1 MKLSGLLLPGLAIGQ
16 DLAFEDVFDH
26 TCDATEM
33 YASIRST
40 DLAKLG
46 TWKDNYGLVT
56 LNEGC
61 PGEMDEFGNII
72 FSAGSLKNLPLE
84 CGTQYSDDGE
94 GRITFWNVVQ
104 YTPPNDSPITRD
116 ASGLY
121 NFSCI
126 YDMSVNGQTF
136 ELSLAH
142 KVVTSPV
149 DTITF
154 EGKSAEGKFRAS
166 MELFKNDGFKKKDSY
181 KGVSVTLGLEERLFV
196 EVSLEAADREVHLQ
210 VAKCWATP
218 TTHADDKVRHTMI
231 NDGCPTNDNTVSLH
245 ASGDN
250 NKARW
255 EAQMFRFV
263 EESEVWLHCDIKA
276 CDSRKYNCDTI
287 CPNDGADDAGRRR
300 RADWDVIVK
309 DRSRRGVTAAK
320 AQDTAEYKANI
331 LTVGPMRSAE
341 RYEQV
346 TGDDTGAVIGVAVV
360 GLIIALGLVC
370 GIVYACKFRGASN
383 GKQSKS
389 QSGDWQL
396 YGANKKVVPQQSQQ
410 QQPPSQANMW

>member
-33 YASIRST
+33 YASIRSQ

-72 FSAGSLKNLPLE
+72 FSAGSLKNLPLD

-181 KGVSVTLGLEERLFV
+181 KGVSVTLGLEERLYV

-231 NDGCPTNDNTVSLH
+231 NDGCPTNDQTVALH

-276 CDSRKYNCDTI
+276 CDSRKYNCETI
-287 CPNDGADDAGRRR
+287 CPNDEAAPGRRR
-300 RADWDVIVK
+300 RVAFDALVQE
-309 DRSRRGVTAAK
+309 RSRRGVSTPK
-320 AQDTAEYKANI
+320 ASDTAEYKANI
-331 LTVGPMRSAE
+331 LTVGPLQSAE
-341 RYEQV
+341 RYEQA

-360 GLIIALGLVC
+360 GLIIALGLVV
-370 GIVYACKFRGASN
+370 GIVYACKFRDGSN

-396 YGANKKVVPQQSQQ
+396 YGANKKVPTG
-410 QQPPSQANMW
+410 QPTGPNQSQANMW